1 MLDELLLL
9 SGNDI
14 PIPQAQLI
22 IHQPRLKEIAYITET
37 RFWHGCE
44 LLKFDK
50 EILSDKDKLG
60 LFNQS
65 NFNIIMSMIQE
76 KNFES
81 AQAKVN
87 VISILTLLFPEYKI
101 VLNKR
106 DSIQLYDIKDQLVN
120 EINNNNFEFFKD
132 ALIEIF
138 CLSGEKD
145 EQQYNPAGETAERIA
160 KKLIEAR
167 KKKMKLASSANNDD
181 KISILSRYIS
191 ILAVGQ
197 QKNINDLMNYTVYQL
212 MDQFKRY
219 QLKVSF
225 DSWEKYK
232 IAGATELEDPEN
244 WYKDLYSEEEK
255 TNVNNSNDNW
265 FETL

>member
-14 PIPQAQLI
+14 PVPQAQLV

-37 RFWHGCE
+37 RFWKGCE
-44 LLKFDK
+44 LFKFDK
-50 EILSDKDKLG
+50 EVLDDKDKLG
-60 LFNQS
+60 LSNWS

-81 AQAKVN
+81 MQAKVN
-87 VISILTLLFPEYKI
+87 VISILTLLFPEYRI
-101 VLNKR
+101 TLNQNK
-106 DSIQLYDIKDQLVN
+106 IQLYKQETKQIN
-120 EINNNNFEFFKD
+120 EINDNNFQFFKNI
-132 ALIEIF
+132 LIEIF
-138 CLSGEKD
+138 CLSGE
-145 EQQYNPAGETAERIA
+145 ENEQYNPAGEAAERIA
-160 KKLIEAR
+160 KKLMEAR
-167 KKKMKLASSANNDD
+167 KKKAKLASSNNKDD
-181 KISILSRYIS
+181 KISILSRYVS

-197 QKNINDLMNYTVYQL
+197 QKDINDLMNYTVYQL

-232 IAGATELEDPEN
+232 IAGATDLEDPEN
-244 WYKDLYSEEEK
+244 WYRDLYSKEIQM
-255 TNVNNSNDNW
+255 NNSNDDW
-265 FETL
+265 FVVL

>member
-14 PIPQAQLI
+14 PIPQAQLV

-37 RFWHGCE
+37 RFWKGCE

-50 EILSDKDKLG
+50 EVLDDKDKLG
-60 LFNQS
+60 LSNWS

-81 AQAKVN
+81 MQAKVN
-87 VISILTLLFPEYKI
+87 VISILTLLFPDYRITLNQNKIQMYKQET
-101 VLNKR
+101 K
-106 DSIQLYDIKDQLVN
+106 QVN
-120 EINNNNFEFFKD
+120 EINDNNFQFFKNII
-132 ALIEIF
+132 IEVF
-138 CLSGEKD
+138 CLSGKEED
-145 EQQYNPAGETAERIA
+145 EQYNPAGEAAERIA
-160 KKLIEAR
+160 KKLMEAR
-167 KKKMKLASSANNDD
+167 KKKAKLASSNDNKD

-197 QKNINDLMNYTVYQL
+197 QKDINVLMNYTVYQL
-212 MDQFKRY
+212 MDQFRRY

-225 DSWEKYK
+225 DSWEKSK
-232 IAGATELEDPEN
+232 IAGATDLEDPEN
-244 WYKDLYSEEEK
+244 WYRDLYSKEENANNK
-255 TNVNNSNDNW
+255 NSNDSW
-265 FETL
+265 FEVL